1 MKIAFFICTIKKD
14 NPGLGGHFFSL
25 LETLNQLSE
34 NHEVFI
40 INIGV
45 KKAVSLDKSPY
56 KTYNV
61 IEQKP
66 RLFIIHKAVKN
77 IIEDE
82 NPDILHSFDSIA
94 YFWSRTVSFM
104 LKIPCS
110 ITKCGGV
117 NNKFFPYT
125 KHLVL
130 FSKENELFFKQRKK
144 FKKTN
149 TYLIPNRI
157 SEFQDDKFRI
167 GVIEDK
173 LEDRNLD
180 FKFLRISRIGPDYQ
194 KSALQL
200 VSLVNKL
207 NEDGIKCC
215 FIYVGVVE
223 DKKCFDELKSL
234 SKGNGFFFTEKEMTN
249 NAKEVLS
256 VADAVLGT
264 GRSFMEAA
272 CKAKILLSPI
282 KGSTIPLLIGR
293 GNFQTAFKYNFS
305 ERIFVENY
313 NEDKNYN
320 NIRKVINDGEEE
332 KYGEFSK
339 ALFKEWFD
347 ASKIPDIYEVMFK
360 NMGYSNTYKIL
371 DFFLHGLYV
380 LRALIK
386 K

>member
-1 MKIAFFICTIKKD
+1 MKIAFFICSISKN
-14 NPGLGGHFFSL
+14 NPGIGGHFFSL
-25 LETLNQLSE
+25 LETLNQLSK

-45 KKAVSLDKSPY
+45 KKAISLNKSPY
-56 KTYNV
+56 KTYYV

-66 RLFIIHKAVKN
+66 RLFKIHKAVRN

-94 YFWSRTVSFM
+94 YFWSRTASFM

-130 FSKENELFFKQRKK
+130 FSKENELFFKQLKK

-157 SEFQDDKFRI
+157 SEFQDDKRRI

-173 LEDRNLD
+173 LGDRNLD
-180 FKFLRISRIGPDYQ
+180 FKFLRISRIGPYYQ

-207 NEDGIKCC
+207 NEDGIRCS
-215 FIYVGVVE
+215 FIFVGAVE
-223 DKKCFDELKSL
+223 DEKCFEELKSL
-234 SKGNGFFFTEKEMTN
+234 SKGNGFFFIEKEMTN

-282 KGSTIPLLIGR
+282 KDSSIPLLIDGE
-293 GNFQTAFKYNFS
+293 NFQEAFKYNFS

-313 NEDKNYN
+313 NGEKNYQ
-320 NIRKVINDGEEE
+320 NIRKIINDGEKE

-339 ALFKEWFD
+339 ALFKEYFD
-347 ASKIPDIYEVMFK
+347 ASKIPDKYEVMFK
-360 NMGYSNTYKIL
+360 NMSYSNTYKML

-380 LRALIK
+380 IRALIK